1 MKPLSAALGL
11 SLLLSGAAL
20 AEDMKCY
27 AELANGQRVVLHG
40 PVTDTSPQAVHEK
53 FKKRGYEV
61 DGAVQSVKTLL
72 EGRPL
77 GEKFQS
83 KEGQQQDASQLR

>member
-1 MKPLSAALGL
+1 MKPLSAVLGL

-27 AELANGQRVVLHG
+27 AELA
-40 PVTDTSPQAVHEK
+40 
-53 FKKRGYEV
+53 
-61 DGAVQSVKTLL
+61 
-72 EGRPL
+72 RPL